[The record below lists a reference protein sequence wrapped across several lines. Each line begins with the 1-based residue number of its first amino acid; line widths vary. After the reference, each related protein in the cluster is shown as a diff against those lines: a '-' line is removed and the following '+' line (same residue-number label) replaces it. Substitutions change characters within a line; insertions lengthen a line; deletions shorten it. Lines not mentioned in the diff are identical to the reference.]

1 MHGACSR
8 WRSSLWFW
16 LLAAACLVLPATEA
30 TADDASAQR
39 QLDRARF
46 AAEHL
51 DYTGTLIQQ
60 QGPEMQTTRISYKA
74 SNKPD
79 NQGGMERVEWLDGP
93 AREYRRQ
100 GADIVWFLPRERRI
114 IHDRR
119 SGVDSFPAL
128 SFRSAAELL
137 NHYRAGALARD
148 RVAGRT
154 AEVMRLLPLDELRYG
169 YRFWFDA
176 STGLLLR
183 AQSINESGQ
192 VVRQT
197 GFSQLS
203 LGLQSAP
210 RARMPVYDTRS
221 WRVDKAVSGTADLSG
236 WSFHLPAGFRQV
248 SALRRVL
255 GRGQS
260 GTGEPREVVQV
271 VFSDGLAGISVF
283 IEPWSAARSAHPVQL
298 GAVNMVGKRSGKF
311 WLTIVGEVPMAAIR
325 KVADTL
331 EFSAPAI
338 K

>member
-1 MHGACSR
+1 MRGTCSG
-8 WRSSLWFW
+8 WQSSLWYW
-16 LLAAACLVLPATEA
+16 QLAAVCMALFALDAVVDAR
-30 TADDASAQR
+30 ADNASALH
-39 QLDRARF
+39 QLERARA
-46 AAEHL
+46 AAERL

-60 QGPEMQTTRISYKA
+60 QGPELQTTRISHKA
-74 SNKPD
+74 D
-79 NQGGMERVEWLDGP
+79 TLGGTERVEWLDGP

-100 GADIVWFLPRERRI
+100 GTDILWFLPRERRV

-128 SFRSAAELL
+128 SFASASELL
-137 NHYRAGALARD
+137 HHYHADALPRD
-148 RVAGRT
+148 RVAGRP
-154 AEVMRLLPLDELRYG
+154 AEVMRLLPADELRYG
-169 YRFWFDA
+169 YRFWFDI

-183 AQSINESGQ
+183 AQSINENGQ

-203 LGLQSAP
+203 LGMSPAL
-210 RARMPVYDTRS
+210 RARAPAYDTRG
-221 WRVDKAVSGTADLSG
+221 WQVHKAVSGPADLSG
-236 WSFHLPAGFRQV
+236 WSFHLPPGFRQV
-248 SALRRVL
+248 SALRRVM
-255 GRGQS
+255 GRSQS
-260 GTGEPREVVQV
+260 GTGEPREMVQV

-283 IEPWSAARSAHPVQL
+283 IEPWSASRSAHPVQL